1 MLASRSLV
9 RGAVDPSHLDEARM
23 SARLANQLQEMLGEL
38 ELVTTVNEA
47 QYTVEVLDDKE

>member
-1 MLASRSLV
+1 
-9 RGAVDPSHLDEARM
+9 M